1 MHLML
6 LGSSM
11 TETQCSS
18 STVFAGSIFLSSQYC
33 FTGEELLAEVF
44 EPHSKAGFYF
54 KTPFAVS
61 LSADVFSSTDSDRN
75 LFRGL
80 ETLVS
85 LGVCCYKFLTS
96 WCGLQLRPQT
106 EVHLHHSLELWKKAL
121 FQSAHTQACFILPA
135 VLLGKRCN
143 YP

>member
-1 MHLML
+1 ML

-85 LGVCCYKFLTS
+85 LGVCC
-96 WCGLQLRPQT
+96 
-106 EVHLHHSLELWKKAL
+106 
-121 FQSAHTQACFILPA
+121 
-135 VLLGKRCN
+135 
-143 YP
+143 